1 MRKIRRIFGQ
11 KNHSSSKHSSEE
23 DVDDSHHHYMNH
35 SPAMSSSGAA
45 TGVTPQH
52 ASGTTG
58 NHHSTATAMTPAH
71 NQSACNSSTGTNSLG
86 RHVSPAVAAA
96 HQHHHSLPIS
106 GLTPEPPAPLP
117 ALVDLDPIL
126 NQLKEQREE
135 SNRLQEEIKSLKN
148 QQQSDCNL
156 LHQTLQEERYRY
168 EVRIMVLPF
177 AKLSMHAK
185 FMLGTI
191 WVKRANVVP
200 N

>member
-11 KNHSSSKHSSEE
+11 KNHSSSKHSSEGE
-23 DVDDSHHHYMNH
+23 DVDETHHHLMNH
-35 SPAMSSSGAA
+35 SPAMSTSGAA
-45 TGVTPQH
+45 TGTTPH
-52 ASGTTG
+52 APGNTG

-96 HQHHHSLPIS
+96 HHHHHSLPIS

-126 NQLKEQREE
+126 NQLKEQRDE

-148 QQQSDCNL
+148 QQQNDCNL

-168 EVRIMVLPF
+168 EVRIMVLSMDGRTGLLT
-177 AKLSMHAK
+177 KLLMHAK
-185 FMLGTI
+185 FMHETI
-191 WVKRANVVP
+191 
-200 N
+200 